1 MKQKAAKEF
10 LVGKY
15 GSDPSA
21 MGLAAAQ
28 APFVQSEKKVIGTRS
43 FCWFWLLVLVS
54 NTSQIR

>member
-28 APFVQSEKKVIGTRS
+28 APFDQSGKKGHRNKIV
-43 FCWFWLLVLVS
+43 LLVLARS
-54 NTSQIR
+54 TGGGFK